1 MPTKI
6 TQNGRKKINVEGTI
20 HSNSREVALVGHTH
34 NIADINQLEGKIRE
48 IAASVSNSANQ
59 AISPA
64 KIKEAIKEI
73 IPEESITYIPD
84 AKSILITGRENIW
97 NVALY
102 RRLETGDTRRRSVPD
117 VYHIVLGIGNTV
129 KNIVVELSTT
139 GPELINY
146 NYLLNELSLLEDG
159 VDISFGEIIDND
171 QFNAYTISINKTYNK
186 NSQIKIL
193 SITHFGKTFIP
204 SGRASTDYIGGLNG
218 YPTYEKEEVNVKWDR
233 LYDSNTNMKF
243 MSFYKSNLIKGYS
256 FINLNNLEPSYGND
270 IVKISYY
277 PNKGFIATE
286 LTKTSA
292 WKISLNENGEIE
304 DVYLYKGPE
313 IFNLY
318 TGSNTYNYIFSS
330 KYTKLV
336 RNESY
341 TNTTV
346 YDDHN
351 SIDNDRN
358 LNGRGVSFDISNK
371 PSGTDAINKWNSIT
385 NIIYLIKKYIL
396 KSIKEPPSSATPNL
410 TGRINGVLFNG
421 KQDINITVPSLS
433 TNHTINGVAFNG
445 TRDITITAR
454 AAGGNADTLGNLRS
468 DQYVKVT
475 DVANAAG
482 KIPRF
487 NAAGHL
493 VYPDGHE
500 EWIE

>member
-6 TQNGRKKINVEGTI
+6 TQNGRKKINVAGTI
-20 HSNSREVALVGHTH
+20 HSNSQEVSLVGHTH

-48 IAASVSNSANQ
+48 IAASATNSANQ

-73 IPEESITYIPD
+73 IPDESITYTPD
-84 AKSILITGRENIW
+84 EKSIIDVRDKKA
-97 NVALY
+97 VALY
-102 RRLETGDTRRRSVPD
+102 RRLETNDSRYRLVPD
-117 VYHIVLGIGNTV
+117 VYHIVLGIGNTI
-129 KNIVVELSTT
+129 KNIVVKLTKELSSV
-139 GPELINY
+139 NY
-146 NYLLNELSLLEDG
+146 NYLINELSLLEDG
-159 VDISFGEIIDND
+159 VDISFGEIIDDD
-171 QFNAYTISINKTYNK
+171 QYNAYLISINKTYNK
-186 NSQIKIL
+186 NSQVKIL
-193 SITHFGKTFIP
+193 SITHFGKTYIP
-204 SGRASTDYIGGLNG
+204 AKRPNIDSGIISYEATF
-218 YPTYEKEEVNVKWDR
+218 EKEEVDINWSR

-243 MSFYKSNLIKGYS
+243 MSSYKSNLITGYS
-256 FINLNNLEPSYGND
+256 VIDISSIESSIDTD

-277 PNKGFIATE
+277 PNKGFIATDF
-286 LTKTSA
+286 KSSA
-292 WKISLNENGEIE
+292 WKISLNENGEID
-304 DVYLYKGPE
+304 DVYLYKGSGLDYD
-313 IFNLY
+313 IT

-330 KYTKLV
+330 KYIKFV
-336 RNESY
+336 RNSY
-341 TNTTV
+341 YMAEV
-346 YDDHN
+346 YDDYI
-351 SIDNDRN
+351 SIDHDKN
-358 LNGRGVSFDISNK
+358 LKGGSVFFDITNK
-371 PSGTDAINKWNSIT
+371 PSRADDIDKWNSIT

-396 KSIKEPPSSATPNL
+396 KSIKETPAAPEL

-445 TRDITITAR
+445 TQDITITAR

-487 NAAGHL
+487 NASGHL

>member
-6 TQNGRKKINVEGTI
+6 TQNGRKKINVAGTI
-20 HSNSREVALVGHTH
+20 HSNSQEVSLVGHTH

-48 IAASVSNSANQ
+48 IAASASNSANQ

-73 IPEESITYIPD
+73 IPDESITYTPD
-84 AKSILITGRENIW
+84 EKSIIDNRDKRA
-97 NVALY
+97 VALY
-102 RRLETGDTRRRSVPD
+102 RRLETDGSSYRLVPD
-117 VYHIVLGIGNTV
+117 VYHIVLGIGNTI
-129 KNIVVELSTT
+129 KNIVVELAKRPSV
-139 GPELINY
+139 EY
-146 NYLLNELSLLEDG
+146 NYLINELSLLEDG
-159 VDISFGEIIDND
+159 VDISFGEIVDTD
-171 QFNAYTISINKTYNK
+171 QYNAYTISINKTYNK
-186 NSQIKIL
+186 NSQVKIL
-193 SITHFGKTFIP
+193 SITHFGKTYIP
-204 SGRASTDYIGGLNG
+204 AKRPNINNIDVSDEATF
-218 YPTYEKEEVNVKWDR
+218 EKEEVDINWSR

-243 MSFYKSNLIKGYS
+243 MSSYKSNLIKGYS
-256 FINLNNLEPSYGND
+256 IININRIESSIDTD

-277 PNKGFIATE
+277 PNKGFIATDF
-286 LTKTSA
+286 KSSA

-304 DVYLYKGPE
+304 DVYLYNGSGLNYD
-313 IFNLY
+313 IN
-318 TGSNTYNYIFSS
+318 TASNTYNYIFSS
-330 KYTKLV
+330 KYIKFV
-336 RNESY
+336 RISY
-341 TNTTV
+341 DMAEV
-346 YDDHN
+346 YDDYI
-351 SIDNDRN
+351 SIDHDRN
-358 LNGRGVSFDISNK
+358 LNGRSVFFDITNK
-371 PSGTDAINKWNSIT
+371 PSRADDINKWNSIT

-396 KSIKEPPSSATPNL
+396 KSIKETPSSSATPNL

-445 TRDITITAR
+445 TQDITITAR
-454 AAGGNADTLGNLRS
+454 ATGGNADTLGNLRS

-487 NAAGHL
+487 NASGHL

>member
-6 TQNGRKKINVEGTI
+6 TQNGRKKINVAGTI
-20 HSNSREVALVGHTH
+20 HSNSQEVSLVGHTH

-48 IAASVSNSANQ
+48 IAASATNSANQ

-73 IPEESITYIPD
+73 IPDESITYTPD
-84 AKSILITGRENIW
+84 EKSIIDIRDKKA
-97 NVALY
+97 VALY
-102 RRLETGDTRRRSVPD
+102 RRLETDDSRYRLVPD
-117 VYHIVLGIGNTV
+117 VYHIVLGIGNTI
-129 KNIVVELSTT
+129 KNIVVKLTKELSSV
-139 GPELINY
+139 NY
-146 NYLLNELSLLEDG
+146 NYLINELSLLEDG
-159 VDISFGEIIDND
+159 IDISFGEIIDDD
-171 QFNAYTISINKTYNK
+171 QYNAYLISINKTYNK
-186 NSQIKIL
+186 NSQVKIL
-193 SITHFGKTFIP
+193 SITHFGKTYIP
-204 SGRASTDYIGGLNG
+204 AKRPNIDSGIISYEATF
-218 YPTYEKEEVNVKWDR
+218 EKEEVDINWSG

-243 MSFYKSNLIKGYS
+243 MSSYKSNLITGYS
-256 FINLNNLEPSYGND
+256 VIDINSIESSIDTD

-277 PNKGFIATE
+277 PNKGFIATDFK
-286 LTKTSA
+286 LSA
-292 WKISLNENGEIE
+292 WKISLDENGEIE
-304 DVYLYKGPE
+304 DVYLYKGSGLDYD
-313 IFNLY
+313 IN

-330 KYTKLV
+330 KYIKFV
-336 RNESY
+336 RNSY
-341 TNTTV
+341 YMAEV
-346 YDDHN
+346 YDDYI
-351 SIDNDRN
+351 SIDHDRN
-358 LNGRGVSFDISNK
+358 LKGSSVFFDITNK
-371 PSGTDAINKWNSIT
+371 PSGADDINKWNSIT

-396 KSIKEPPSSATPNL
+396 KSIKETPAAPEL

-445 TRDITITAR
+445 TQDITITAR

-487 NAAGHL
+487 NASGHL